1 MEQLSARLQLW
12 LEGLHADPTPLLT
25 GLAGLV
31 LLGVLWSVVATLL
44 RRAAAERLE
53 ARIDT
58 ANRQTEAML
67 AELKG
72 RMAAMG
78 ELNQAR
84 QAELASLLDRRL
96 DHVSERLGQ
105 GLSET
110 SLKLGAS
117 LVEAEGRTAE
127 SLTRLYERLARIDAA
142 GQSLDDLSK
151 EVVTLQQVL
160 ADKQMRGAFGQMRM
174 EAILEDGLPRNAFEL
189 QATLSNGR
197 RPDALIRLPSAP
209 APLAV
214 DAKFPLEG
222 FEALRAATTP
232 EQRTQALA
240 RFRDTVSKHV
250 DDVSS
255 KYLIPGETQDTAL
268 LFVPSEAV
276 YAELHERLPEV
287 IQRAYR
293 ARVVIVSPN
302 MLMLA
307 VQTMQAIFK
316 DVRMREQAGLIQ
328 REVGHLMGDVARLV
342 ERVRDLDKHFTLAT
356 KDVEKILTSTERIG
370 QRAKRI
376 DAVELEE
383 SGAPTQTVQAR
394 LAAGE

>member
-1 MEQLSARLQLW
+1 MERIPETLNPW
-12 LEGLHADPTPLLT
+12 LDALRADPTPLWL
-25 GLAGLV
+25 GLAALIVLAVVWSLV
-31 LLGVLWSVVATLL
+31 AAVM
-44 RRAAAERLE
+44 RRRAAERLE
-53 ARIDT
+53 ARIDA
-58 ANRQTEAML
+58 ANRQTESML
-67 AELKG
+67 SELKG
-72 RMAAMG
+72 RVAAMG

-84 QAELASLLDRRL
+84 QAELSSLLDRRL

-110 SLKLGAS
+110 SLKLGSS
-117 LVEAEGRTAE
+117 LAEVEGRTAE
-127 SLTRLYERLARIDAA
+127 SLTKLYERLARIDQA

-151 EVVTLQQVL
+151 EVVSLQQVL

-222 FEALRAATTP
+222 YEALRAATTP
-232 EQRTQALA
+232 EARTQAMA
-240 RFRDTVSKHV
+240 RFRDTVGKHV
-250 DDVSS
+250 DDIAG
-255 KYLIPGETQDTAL
+255 KYLIPGETQDMAL
-268 LFVPSEAV
+268 MFVPSEAV
-276 YAELHERLPEV
+276 YAELHERLPELV
-287 IQRAYR
+287 QRAYR

-328 REVGHLMGDVARLV
+328 REVGLLMTDVARLA
-342 ERVRDLDKHFTLAT
+342 ERVQDLDKHFTLAA
-356 KDVEKILTSTERIG
+356 KDVEKILTSTDKIA
-370 QRAKRI
+370 QRGKRI
-376 DAVELEE
+376 DAVELADDPEL
-383 SGAPTQTVQAR
+383 PPQR
-394 LAAGE
+394 LAAAGG

>member
-1 MEQLSARLQLW
+1 MERLSDTLISWVEAWRAEPLMWLALVSFITLAVVASLAMALSRRQGMARL
-12 LEGLHADPTPLLT
+12 
-25 GLAGLV
+25 
-31 LLGVLWSVVATLL
+31 
-44 RRAAAERLE
+44 ER
-53 ARIDT
+53 RIDV
-58 ANRQTEAML
+58 ANHQTEALL

-72 RMAAMG
+72 RVAAMG

-96 DHVSERLGQ
+96 DHVSERLGH

-110 SLKLGAS
+110 SIKLGSS
-117 LVEAEGRTAE
+117 LAEAEGRTAE
-127 SLTRLYERLARIDAA
+127 SLTRLYERLARIDQA
-142 GQSLDDLSK
+142 GQSLDELSK
-151 EVVTLQQVL
+151 EVVSLQQVL

-174 EAILEDGLPRNAFEL
+174 EVILEDGLPRGAFEL

-209 APLAV
+209 TPLAI

-222 FEALRAATTP
+222 YEALRSADSP
-232 EQRTQALA
+232 ESRAQALS
-240 RFRDTVSKHV
+240 RFRDTIGKHI
-250 DDVSS
+250 DDIAS
-255 KYLIPGETQDTAL
+255 KYLIPGETQDMAL
-268 LFVPSEAV
+268 MFVPSEAV
-276 YAELHERLPEV
+276 YAELHERLPEL

-293 ARVVIVSPN
+293 SRVVIVSPN

-328 REVGHLMGDVARLV
+328 REVGHLMTEVARLA
-342 ERVRDLDKHFTLAT
+342 ERVQDLDKHFTLAA
-356 KDVEKILTSTERIG
+356 KDIEKILTSADKIG

-376 DAVELEE
+376 DAVDLEE
-383 SGAPTQTVQAR
+383 EVDDKLPAAR

>member
-1 MEQLSARLQLW
+1 MQSLQEIVTPW
-12 LEGLHADPTPLLT
+12 LDALRADPLPAILA
-25 GLAGLV
+25 LAGLSLAVAV
-31 LLGVLWSVVATLL
+31 LTLL
-44 RRAAAERLE
+44 AGVARRQWAYRLDVRLE
-53 ARIDT
+53 A

-67 AELKG
+67 SELKG
-72 RMAAMG
+72 RLAAMG
-78 ELNQAR
+78 ELTQAR
-84 QAELASLLDRRL
+84 QSELSDLLDRRL

-110 SLKLGAS
+110 SLKLGSTLA
-117 LVEAEGRTAE
+117 EAEGRTSE

-142 GQSLDDLSK
+142 GRSLDDLSK
-151 EVVTLQQVL
+151 EVVSLQQVL

-197 RPDALIRLPSAP
+197 GPDALIRLPSAP

-222 FEALRAATTP
+222 YEALRAATTA
-232 EQRTQALA
+232 EARTQALA
-240 RFRDTVSKHV
+240 RFRDTITKHV
-250 DDVSS
+250 DDIAS
-255 KYLIPGETQDTAL
+255 KYLIAGETQDMAL
-268 LFVPSEAV
+268 MFVPSEAV
-276 YAELHERLPEV
+276 YAELHERLPELV
-287 IQRAYR
+287 QRAYR

-328 REVGHLMGDVARLV
+328 REVGLLMGDVTRLA
-342 ERVRDLDKHFTLAT
+342 ERVQDLDKHFTLAA
-356 KDVEKILTSTERIG
+356 KDVEKILTSAEKIG
-370 QRAKRI
+370 QRARKI

-383 SGAPTQTVQAR
+383 AGEERPAAR